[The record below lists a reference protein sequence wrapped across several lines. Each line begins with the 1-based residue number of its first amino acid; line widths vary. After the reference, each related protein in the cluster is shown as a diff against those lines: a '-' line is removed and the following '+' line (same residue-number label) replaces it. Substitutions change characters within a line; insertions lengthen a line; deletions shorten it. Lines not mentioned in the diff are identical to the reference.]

1 MILSL
6 DLSLEEDKRRRAAI
20 KQKSARVLNNLP
32 SETQQLRSAHINQ
45 EQRSGDTDW
54 VPGDNVD
61 PLFRL
66 KATVPGDIAVRFAAI
81 VIVILII
88 AYKLVVISI

>member
-1 MILSL
+1 VILSL

-20 KQKSARVLNNLP
+20 KQRSARVLNNLP
-32 SETQQLRSAHINQ
+32 SEPIDETQQLRTVHINQ

-54 VPGDNVD
+54 VPGSNVD

-88 AYKLVVISI
+88 AYK

>member
-20 KQKSARVLNNLP
+20 KQRSARVLNSFP
-32 SETQQLRSAHINQ
+32 SEPIDETQQLRSAHINQ

-54 VPGDNVD
+54 VPGSNVD

-88 AYKLVVISI
+88 AYK

>member
-1 MILSL
+1 M
-6 DLSLEEDKRRRAAI
+6 EEDKRRRAAI
-20 KQKSARVLNNLP
+20 KQRSARVLN
-32 SETQQLRSAHINQ
+32 SFSSETIDETQQLHTVHIDQ
-45 EQRSGDTDW
+45 EQRSGDTDGDTW
-54 VPGDNVD
+54 VPGSNVD

-88 AYKLVVISI
+88 AYK